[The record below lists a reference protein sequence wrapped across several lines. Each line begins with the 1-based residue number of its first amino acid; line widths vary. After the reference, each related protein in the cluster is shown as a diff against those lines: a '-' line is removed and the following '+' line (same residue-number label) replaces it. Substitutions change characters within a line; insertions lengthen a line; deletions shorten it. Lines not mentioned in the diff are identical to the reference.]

1 MFRKAPQTSQLNK
14 QKSCTSDVFYSVSFF
29 FSTGLSFNFS
39 ASCSQKHWGGTWS
52 NLLPPQ
58 PLFCGCLCSGSSSV
72 ILIKELSVKEL
83 TPVAYKTWEEEKA
96 KLAPEP
102 AGTMIMKEVCALHT
116 TATFQCITQ
125 QQLLPHPSYQC
136 LTAPVTSIK
145 RNKSRIFLSETL
157 QGDAGKNKYIFYKPP
172 LSRNCVSLSLSRH
185 QSISPR
191 TIWGKMRSSQVL
203 RYEKCQ

>member
-1 MFRKAPQTSQLNK
+1 MRSTKKSDTQPRGKSIACSGKLPKLHSSTSKNPAQVMCFI
-14 QKSCTSDVFYSVSFF
+14 QFHSFF
-29 FSTGLSFNFS
+29 LQVSALTFQLPVVRSTEEAPEAICCLHS
-39 ASCSQKHWGGTWS
+39 
-52 NLLPPQ
+52 
-58 PLFCGCLCSGSSSV
+58 LCSGSSSV

-157 QGDAGKNKYIFYKPP
+157 QGDAGKNKYIFNLP
-172 LSRNCVSLSLSRH
+172 
-185 QSISPR
+185 
-191 TIWGKMRSSQVL
+191 SQEIV
-203 RYEKCQ
+203 YH